1 MVTALHGVYRRG
13 RIELLKTPANV
24 REETPV
30 LVTFLS
36 AAGVDLRDQGIDE
49 AEAADL
55 RARLATFADDWE
67 NPEMDVYDNYDAV
80 KASLQAR

>member
-1 MVTALHGVYRRG
+1 MATALHGVYRRG

-30 LVTFLS
+30 LVTFLN
-36 AAGVDLRDQGIDE
+36 AAGVDWRDQGIDE

>member
-1 MVTALHGVYRRG
+1 MATALHGVYRRG

-30 LVTFLS
+30 LVTFLN

>member
-24 REETPV
+24 REETSV

-36 AAGVDLRDQGIDE
+36 AAGADLRDQGIDE

-67 NPEMDVYDNYDAV
+67 NPKMDVYDNYDAV

>member
-1 MVTALHGVYRRG
+1 MLTAMQGVYRRG
-13 RIELLKTPANV
+13 RIELFKAPVNV

-30 LVTFLS
+30 LVTFLEP
-36 AAGVDLRDQGIDE
+36 ATVDLRTLGIDE

-55 RARLATFADDWE
+55 RARLATFVADWE
-67 NPEMDVYDNYDAV
+67 SPEMDVYDNYDAV